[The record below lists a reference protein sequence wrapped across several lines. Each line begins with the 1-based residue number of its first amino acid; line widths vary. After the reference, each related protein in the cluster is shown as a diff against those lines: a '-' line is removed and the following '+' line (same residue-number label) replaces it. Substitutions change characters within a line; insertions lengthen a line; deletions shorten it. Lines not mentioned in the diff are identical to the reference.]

1 MVLETL
7 ETVTANL
14 NNQTIEPNQTIESN
28 LAVESNHTIEPS
40 LTIESNQTVEP
51 NFATES
57 NQAVEPTLAAKSNQT
72 VEPNLT
78 IESNQTIEPNLTE
91 SNQTIE
97 PNLTVESNQTIEFNL
112 TVESNHTIESNQ
124 TINSNQTIEPNLN
137 VTIPNSLYL
146 FVVAALAGPTVLPW
160 KDALTKSYQD
170 VTDDRVLRSL
180 SYDLARK
187 ARSCPARSF
196 AVGSTLSSDLTFS
209 QPVIVNSDASPI
221 LCLVFSGQGP
231 QHVAMGRELCA
242 AYPVFLSAVKQ
253 CDEILV
259 ETYGHK
265 SFLER
270 TGLFIPGEKAKVP
283 ENQIWPI
290 EEVVY
295 SIVFMQLALVDLIK
309 SLGIEYTYA
318 IGHR

>member
-1 MVLETL
+1 MYSPYSFDSSCLTTFQLEQITPEQAAADGKWIASVSSSGIGGSNSHVVLETL
-7 ETVTANL
+7 ETA
-14 NNQTIEPNQTIESN
+14 NQTIE
-28 LAVESNHTIEPS
+28 A
-40 LTIESNQTVEP
+40 
-51 NFATES
+51 
-57 NQAVEPTLAAKSNQT
+57 
-72 VEPNLT
+72 
-78 IESNQTIEPNLTE
+78 IESNQTIEPNQ
-91 SNQTIE
+91 NQTI
-97 PNLTVESNQTIEFNL
+97 SN
-112 TVESNHTIESNQ
+112 
-124 TINSNQTIEPNLN
+124 P
-137 VTIPNSLYL
+137 LYL

-160 KDALTKSYQD
+160 KDALTNSYKD

-180 SYDLARK
+180 SYNLARK

-209 QPVIVNSDASPI
+209 QPVIVNSDANPI

-242 AYPVFLSAVKQ
+242 AFPVFLSAVKQ

-259 ETYGHK
+259 GTYGHK

-270 TGLFIPGEKAKVP
+270 TGLFIPNEQAKVP
-283 ENQIWPI
+283 EKEVWPI

>member
-1 MVLETL
+1 MSSSGIGGSNSHVVLETL
-7 ETVTANL
+7 ETVTTANRD
-14 NNQTIEPNQTIESN
+14 QPIESN
-28 LAVESNHTIEPS
+28 LK
-40 LTIESNQTVEP
+40 QTV
-51 NFATES
+51 S
-57 NQAVEPTLAAKSNQT
+57 D
-72 VEPNLT
+72 
-78 IESNQTIEPNLTE
+78 
-91 SNQTIE
+91 
-97 PNLTVESNQTIEFNL
+97 
-112 TVESNHTIESNQ
+112 
-124 TINSNQTIEPNLN
+124 
-137 VTIPNSLYL
+137 SLYL
-146 FVVAALAGPTVLPW
+146 FVVAALAGPTVLSW
-160 KDALTKSYQD
+160 KDALTNSYKD

-180 SYDLARK
+180 SYNLARK

-196 AVGSTLSSDLTFS
+196 AVGSTLSSDLAFS
-209 QPVIVNSDASPI
+209 QPVIVNSDANPV

-242 AYPVFLSAVKQ
+242 AFPVFLSAVKD

-270 TGLFIPGEKAKVP
+270 TGLFISGEQAKVP
-283 ENQIWPI
+283 ENQVWPI

>member
-1 MVLETL
+1 MSSSGIGGSNSHVVLETL
-7 ETVTANL
+7 ETVTTANQA
-14 NNQTIEPNQTIESN
+14 NQVIESNQTIESN
-28 LAVESNHTIEPS
+28 L
-40 LTIESNQTVEP
+40 NQT
-51 NFATES
+51 TS
-57 NQAVEPTLAAKSNQT
+57 NP
-72 VEPNLT
+72 
-78 IESNQTIEPNLTE
+78 
-91 SNQTIE
+91 
-97 PNLTVESNQTIEFNL
+97 
-112 TVESNHTIESNQ
+112 
-124 TINSNQTIEPNLN
+124 
-137 VTIPNSLYL
+137 LYL

-160 KDALTKSYQD
+160 KDALTNSFQD
-170 VTDDRVLRSL
+170 VKDDRVLRSL
-180 SYDLARK
+180 SYNLARK

-209 QPVIVNSDASPI
+209 QPVIVNSDANPV

-242 AYPVFLSAVKQ
+242 AFPVFLSAVKH

-259 ETYGHK
+259 GTYGHK

-270 TGLFIPGEKAKVP
+270 TGLFIPNEQAKVP
-283 ENQIWPI
+283 EKEVWPI

>member
-1 MVLETL
+1 MYSPCYSFDSCLTAIQLEEITPEQAAADGKWIASVSSSGIGGSNSHMVLETL
-7 ETVTANL
+7 ETVTA
-14 NNQTIEPNQTIESN
+14 TTVTGTNQTIESN
-28 LAVESNHTIEPS
+28 
-40 LTIESNQTVEP
+40 SNQTV
-51 NFATES
+51 
-57 NQAVEPTLAAKSNQT
+57 QAIS
-72 VEPNLT
+72 
-78 IESNQTIEPNLTE
+78 
-91 SNQTIE
+91 
-97 PNLTVESNQTIEFNL
+97 
-112 TVESNHTIESNQ
+112 
-124 TINSNQTIEPNLN
+124 
-137 VTIPNSLYL
+137 NSLHL

-160 KDALTKSYQD
+160 KDALTNSYQD
-170 VTDDRVLRSL
+170 VTDDRILRSL
-180 SYDLARK
+180 SYNLARK

-209 QPVIVNSDASPI
+209 QPVIVNSDINPI

-242 AYPVFLSAVKQ
+242 AFPVFLSAVKH

-259 ETYGHK
+259 GTYGHK

-270 TGLFIPGEKAKVP
+270 TGLFIPGEKAKVS
-283 ENQIWPI
+283 ENEVWPI